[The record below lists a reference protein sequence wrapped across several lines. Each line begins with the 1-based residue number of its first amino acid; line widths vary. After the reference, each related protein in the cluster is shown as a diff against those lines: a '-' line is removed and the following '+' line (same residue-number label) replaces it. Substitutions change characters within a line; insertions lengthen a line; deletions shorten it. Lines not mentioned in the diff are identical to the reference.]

1 MAINGGSFKIKAENL
16 SCFNQSVKLLYTG
29 DGLNAINK
37 YLNDRALQQLDMNTT
52 NFGGSF
58 LDASGQVWVADG
70 KTLPFAFNSAVN
82 VVIRY
87 IVGATL
93 YTTNLT
99 TNVGEAIDAF
109 FVRIAQDMSSQVPDG
124 NNLGEASPMGVKLF
138 YATPTECK
146 MKPSMFNEF
155 LTGLQVQDLAIP
167 TTSFPA
173 TLFTNTGYPKGF
185 KLKHSDGWNIDI
197 IVSDPTSNDYRELVN
212 SLLNQKLFIDKI
224 RKYSNNYLQI
234 QEPVLLKKY
243 DLAGFEK
250 QLVDTTV
257 VDPYQYQTVLDYVA
271 DLVLNG
277 QTYVELDI
285 LAGDFITITFFY
297 DGTSG
302 IIGYEEIAKLDAI
315 LKEQGIQPPDE
326 VEQEE
331 LERVFMNFSGFNPKK
346 DKGLKLVIFGL
357 ITYLALID

>member
-1 MAINGGSFKIKAENL
+1 MAVNGGSFKIKAENL

-29 DGLNAINK
+29 DGKNAITN
-37 YLNDRALQQLDMNTT
+37 YGNDRNLNQIDMNTT

-58 LDASGQVWVADG
+58 LDASGRVWVADG
-70 KTLPFAFNSAVN
+70 TTLPFAFNSAVN
-82 VVIRY
+82 IVIRY
-87 IVGATL
+87 VVGATL

-99 TNVGEAIDAF
+99 SSVGEAIDAF
-109 FVRIAQDMSSQVPDG
+109 FVRIAQDMSSQVTSG
-124 NNLGEASPMGVKLF
+124 NNLGDASPMGVQMF
-138 YATPTECK
+138 YSTPTEVK
-146 MKPSMFNEF
+146 MKPSMFNNF
-155 LTGLQVQDLAIP
+155 LSGLQVQDLAIP

-173 TLFTNTGYPKGF
+173 TSFTDTYPF
-185 KLKHSDGWNIDI
+185 AFTLKHPDNWNIDI
-197 IVSDPTSNDYRELVN
+197 IVTDPTTNDYRELVN
-212 SLLNQKLFIDKI
+212 SLLNQKLYIDKI

-234 QEPVLLKKY
+234 QEPVSLKKY

-277 QTYVELDI
+277 QTYVELDV
-285 LAGDFITITFFY
+285 LAGDFITTTFYY
-297 DGTSG
+297 DATSG

-315 LKEQGIQPPDE
+315 LREQGIQPPDE

-331 LERVFMNFSGFNPKK
+331 LERVFMNFSGFDPKK